1 MMNIGESTIIT
12 GLEKT
17 GCKIG
22 HIAHQLGVSG
32 ASKYH
37 YKYYGPRVQKGTVD
51 ITTKNGT
58 FTAEFRCENAWCTY
72 LKFI

>member
-1 MMNIGESTIIT
+1 MNISESTTIT

-22 HIAHQLGVSG
+22 HIAHQLCVSG

-37 YKYYGPRVQKGTVD
+37 YKYFGPRVQTGTVD

-58 FTAEFRCENAWCTY
+58 FTAEFRCENGWCTY